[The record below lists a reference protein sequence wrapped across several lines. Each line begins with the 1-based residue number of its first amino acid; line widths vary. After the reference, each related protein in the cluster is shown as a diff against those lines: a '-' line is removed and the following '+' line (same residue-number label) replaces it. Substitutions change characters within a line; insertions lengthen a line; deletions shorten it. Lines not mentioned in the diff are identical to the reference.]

1 MVSCAPPPTHT
12 TTSLPPTAL
21 RALPEETNDPGV
33 VDFFR
38 AYELDPAFEPLM
50 DLPTAFPIL
59 AAALR
64 GGRGGMAGEPR
75 IRTPVTQ
82 LLPGA
87 TPSTNAW
94 HRDGGHIRIT
104 YILDDLEPGGG
115 GTACLPGS
123 GCSNGRAWAV
133 TVAALTETVA
143 ANSPPRRSE
152 FREA

>member
-1 MVSCAPPPTHT
+1 MVPCAPSGPL
-12 TTSLPPTAL
+12 SLPKAHCGDAPLSLAVLTAL
-21 RALPEETNDPGV
+21 CALPEETNDPGV

-133 TVAALTETVA
+133 TVKL
-143 ANSPPRRSE
+143 PL
-152 FREA
+152 